1 MDRNST
7 TVCQRTGHL
16 CLACALAASGLA
28 FTSASGAAFAQA
40 REAEPAAQTSEDTS
54 AEDLAKRL
62 LDGPAADEAGD
73 LMSRILKSMDDVQR
87 RLYRRFDPG
96 PETRAVQVRIVQGLD
111 DAIKLALQQRSKSSS
126 AASGSGDQRRM
137 PDPPKRKQADTGR
150 AEGRDTP
157 EDQAARPAGDADAP
171 EGRRSGA
178 FKESRRGWGH
188 LPPRER
194 EEIIQ
199 GIAEDVVESYRELI
213 DRYYRALAE
222 IEEP

>member
-1 MDRNST
+1 M
-7 TVCQRTGHL
+7 
-16 CLACALAASGLA
+16 CAVAVSGLA
-28 FTSASGAAFAQA
+28 FTAAGAAALAQA
-40 REAEPAAQTSEDTS
+40 REAEPAAQTSEETS

-73 LMSRILKSMDDVQR
+73 LMSRILQLMDDVQQ

-96 PETRAVQVRIVQGLD
+96 PETRAAQAKIVQGLD

-137 PDPPKRKQADTGR
+137 PDPPKRKQADQGR
-150 AEGRDTP
+150 AEGRGTA
-157 EDQAARPAGDADAP
+157 EDQAAGPAGEGDAP

-199 GIAEDVVESYRELI
+199 GIAEDALESYRELI
-213 DRYYRALAE
+213 ERYYRALAE
-222 IEEP
+222 TEEP